1 MQIPLLCLSYL
12 APCGFG
18 GTTGRESVLEFVPRA
33 GPCPLVGLAWVISII
48 VSDFIGNPCKCI
60 SSDEKSFQIYQ
71 LMKKPPLCWQPS
83 ASSPHHSHS
92 SAAPAKTQFFCL
104 QYFSVSYLSDDGC
117 HPLLVDALAHSFVLQ
132 MVRCVSSG
140 GWSGLLF
147 QKRLSCWKSH
157 FLSGNFKEV
166 VKSKDPLQRK
176 RQISRFFCF
185 DDSPTLKFK
194 DTRSCLSW
202 LFQVSVFFSFSHSQG
217 FQLKA
222 AYITFIFHC
231 SCLKEFI
238 DTTHKIFW
246 HPGLPL
252 SVWEENIF

>member
-1 MQIPLLCLSYL
+1 MTGDKMVTREAFDHFKFYPILFSSNINPSIEVVRFLISVTVLLLGFPPHPIVKKTHRSPSLVPKKYVGEPARYKYKYTNTQMQIPLLCLSYL

-140 GWSGLLF
+140 G
-147 QKRLSCWKSH
+147 
-157 FLSGNFKEV
+157 
-166 VKSKDPLQRK
+166 
-176 RQISRFFCF
+176 
-185 DDSPTLKFK
+185 
-194 DTRSCLSW
+194 
-202 LFQVSVFFSFSHSQG
+202 
-217 FQLKA
+217 
-222 AYITFIFHC
+222 
-231 SCLKEFI
+231 
-238 DTTHKIFW
+238 
-246 HPGLPL
+246 
-252 SVWEENIF
+252 